1 VGLTRRLSA
10 RDQRRAGDEHANA
23 APERLGSS
31 GTALEGGRRRRASL
45 PTMRHVF
52 TVEERDRVRD
62 HVLAMAAAD
71 LRVVAGAV
79 DAQELVQHGGNH
91 VSP

>member
-1 VGLTRRLSA
+1 
-10 RDQRRAGDEHANA
+10 
-23 APERLGSS
+23 
-31 GTALEGGRRRRASL
+31 
-45 PTMRHVF
+45 MF

>member
-1 VGLTRRLSA
+1 
-10 RDQRRAGDEHANA
+10 
-23 APERLGSS
+23 
-31 GTALEGGRRRRASL
+31 
-45 PTMRHVF
+45 MRHVF